1 MARNAMPLA
10 RIQDAERR
18 RSVPG
23 PPDPRPPRLCAITLF
38 LLIWFLVTLDHED
51 IEAIA
56 ERAAHRVVQLL
67 DRPARGAYQLLD
79 PKELARE
86 LSVSVDYVYAHA
98 VDLGAM
104 RLGDGP
110 KARLRFDLQTAQR
123 AMRSRKQPPQ
133 GHRREG

>member
-1 MARNAMPLA
+1 M
-10 RIQDAERR
+10 
-18 RSVPG
+18 
-23 PPDPRPPRLCAITLF
+23 
-38 LLIWFLVTLDHED
+38 TLDHED

-67 DRPARGAYQLLD
+67 DHPGPRAHQLLD

-110 KARLRFDLQTAQR
+110 KARLRFDLRTAQTA
-123 AMRSRKQPPQ
+123 MRERKQAPSANP
-133 GHRREG
+133 GRR

>member
-1 MARNAMPLA
+1 M
-10 RIQDAERR
+10 
-18 RSVPG
+18 
-23 PPDPRPPRLCAITLF
+23 
-38 LLIWFLVTLDHED
+38 TLDHED

-67 DRPARGAYQLLD
+67 DRPERGLYELLD
-79 PKELARE
+79 PKALARE

-123 AMRSRKQPPQ
+123 AMRSRKQPPH
-133 GHRREG
+133 GSRRRG